1 MGARK
6 AAPILL
12 QGLEKLEYRG
22 YDSAG
27 IALLEKGRLEVIK
40 TRGRIAA
47 LRERVEQKGPL
58 TACCGIGHTRW
69 ATHGEPSELNAH
81 PHVSDNGRVALV
93 HNGIIENY
101 QELREMLRA
110 KGFVIRTQTDS
121 EVAAHLFQMN
131 DHGDSLAALRETM
144 KLIRGSYALGV
155 VTADAPDELVCAR
168 QDSPLILGLGEG
180 ETMIASDIPA
190 ILAVT
195 RRYVVLEDG
204 QAARVRAD
212 GVEITDIYG
221 RPVEPRVQTVNWDI
235 SAAEKGGY
243 RHFMMKEIMEQ
254 PKAVRDTV
262 SPRLRDGL
270 PDLAAEGLDDSLLK
284 NAGHIHITA
293 CGSALHA
300 GLVGKAVIEKLARV
314 PVTAQVASEFRYSD
328 PIIGPGDLCIVI
340 SQSGETADTL
350 AALREAK
357 RKGAKTIAIV
367 NVVSSSAAREA
378 DAVLYTWAGPE
389 IAVATTKAYSA
400 QLAVLYLIA
409 VRAALARGNMSEA
422 EARELCA
429 HIAAL
434 PDHIREALDTR
445 EEMARLAS
453 LYANRRDAF
462 FLGRGLDYAAGL
474 LANQNVYIA
483 GQFRGAPRQI
493 VLNDRFGPVEFTLLP
508 FVRAATVR
516 HYMPEAD
523 LPDYDSAVAAALS
536 ACAPSAE
543 RRVLVAHQMVVAGL
557 CPPQLSGSETAP
569 LTVGTVDS
577 VDAAHFAGFSY
588 TALGHIHRAQRV
600 GSDTV
605 RYAGAPLCY
614 HLDEC
619 GMEKSATLVR
629 LGRRGVDGIDTLPL
643 HPRRAMRHI
652 VGPLAKLV
660 EHPADTGDYIWA
672 TLTDPTPQPDAMAM
686 LRTAYPNAMRLDY
699 RPQGAEILPADTA
712 QSVRGKPFASLFEDF
727 FTQMNGRPLTVEEA
741 RAVKALREEAS
752 K

>member
-1 MGARK
+1 MCGIVGYVGARE

-27 IALLEKGRLEVIK
+27 IALLEDGRLEVIK

-47 LRERVEQKGPL
+47 LRACMEQKGPF
-58 TACCGIGHTRW
+58 AARCGIGHTRW

-81 PHVSDNGRVALV
+81 PHVSENGRVALV

-110 KGFVIRTQTDS
+110 KGFVIRTQTDT
-121 EVAAHLFQMN
+121 EVAAHLFQLHY
-131 DHGDSLAALRETM
+131 HGDALEALRETM
-144 KLIRGSYALGV
+144 KLLRGSYALGV

-314 PVTAQVASEFRYSD
+314 PVTAQVASEFRYGD

-409 VRAALARGNMSEA
+409 VRAGLARGTLREE
-422 EARELCA
+422 EARDLCA

-434 PDHIREALDTR
+434 PDLIRETLDTR
-445 EEMARLAS
+445 EEMARLAA

-474 LANQNVYIA
+474 EASLKLKEISYIHSEAYAAGELKHGTISLMEEGTLVVALACDPALTEKTVSNIKSVKA
-483 GQFRGAPRQI
+483 RGASVI
-493 VLNDRFGPVEFTLLP
+493 LVTNDP
-508 FVRAATVR
+508 
-516 HYMPEAD
+516 
-523 LPDYDSAVAAALS
+523 
-536 ACAPSAE
+536 
-543 RRVLVAHQMVVAGL
+543 
-557 CPPQLSGSETAP
+557 
-569 LTVGTVDS
+569 
-577 VDAAHFAGFSY
+577 
-588 TALGHIHRAQRV
+588 ALGADPEVCDH
-600 GSDTV
+600 
-605 RYAGAPLCY
+605 
-614 HLDEC
+614 
-619 GMEKSATLVR
+619 LVR
-629 LGRRGVDGIDTLPL
+629 LPQCPPVLSASLSIVPMQFFAYSMAVCRGCDVDK
-643 HPRRAMRHI
+643 PRN
-652 VGPLAKLV
+652 LAK
-660 EHPADTGDYIWA
+660 
-672 TLTDPTPQPDAMAM
+672 
-686 LRTAYPNAMRLDY
+686 
-699 RPQGAEILPADTA
+699 
-712 QSVRGKPFASLFEDF
+712 SV
-727 FTQMNGRPLTVEEA
+727 TVE
-741 RAVKALREEAS
+741 
-752 K
+752 